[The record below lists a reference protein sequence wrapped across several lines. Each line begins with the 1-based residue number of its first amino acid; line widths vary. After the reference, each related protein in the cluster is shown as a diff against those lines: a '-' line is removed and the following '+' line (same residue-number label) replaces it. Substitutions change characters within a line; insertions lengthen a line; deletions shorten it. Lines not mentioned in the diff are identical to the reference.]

1 MKVPIADIKIGP
13 RFRKELGDIGP
24 LVDSIKRHGLLHPV
38 VITAD
43 RELICGARRIEAC
56 RKIGFTD
63 IEAHQ
68 ISLNEASPTVA
79 EADENIFRK
88 NFSVREIVAIYRV
101 YQERESN
108 LARTRM
114 LAGKQLQ
121 QIPSGNFPK
130 GRTREK
136 IAAIVGVS
144 DRQLEKILTIAD
156 SAPTGKFPK
165 EVWDKVSNGKVK
177 VDKGYNQIKKFQ
189 RIEEAQKL
197 AMSSSE
203 SKSDIELKLGPIQEK
218 GLEIA
223 DNSVDLI
230 LTDPPYSEESIPLY
244 GELAKLAQRV
254 LKPGGSLI
262 TIVGHYALFKIGKQI
277 TDNSELEYHWQLIL
291 KHNGHTAKMWKQRV
305 WPKYK
310 PMLWY
315 FKRSGNG
322 NDNGERPT
330 MYSDIEDLIESQ
342 PVDKTMHDWEQSTI
356 EAEHIIKPLTV
367 EGQIILDP
375 FMGYGT
381 NGIAALKL
389 NRKFIGIE
397 IDKEHYSRASQRL
410 AE

>member
-1 MKVPIADIKIGP
+1 MTQIG
-13 RFRKELGDIGP
+13 
-24 LVDSIKRHGLLHPV
+24 S
-38 VITAD
+38 
-43 RELICGARRIEAC
+43 
-56 RKIGFTD
+56 
-63 IEAHQ
+63 
-68 ISLNEASPTVA
+68 
-79 EADENIFRK
+79 
-88 NFSVREIVAIYRV
+88 Y
-101 YQERESN
+101 
-108 LARTRM
+108 
-114 LAGKQLQ
+114 
-121 QIPSGNFPK
+121 
-130 GRTREK
+130 
-136 IAAIVGVS
+136 
-144 DRQLEKILTIAD
+144 
-156 SAPTGKFPK
+156 TGK
-165 EVWDKVSNGKVK
+165 G
-177 VDKGYNQIKKFQ
+177 I
-189 RIEEAQKL
+189 
-197 AMSSSE
+197 
-203 SKSDIELKLGPIQEK
+203 
-218 GLEIA
+218 EIA

-277 TDNSELEYHWQLIL
+277 TDNSALEYHWQLIL

-381 NGIAALKL
+381 NGIAALK
-389 NRKFIGIE
+389 
-397 IDKEHYSRASQRL
+397 
-410 AE
+410 